1 MMHNNQH
8 AKDVEKWINKV
19 KNSISDE
26 LGQELT
32 NAIQYYDKMNEIFES
47 IKRREKQINN
57 NIKQKPLK
65 KQKEKLETEKVITSK
80 FLKLKRI
87 GVIRTPYKENAPYQ
101 PVQNDQGEFQIV
113 IDSQYMNGL
122 SKLDTF
128 NYIYVIYYIHRI
140 KREVKNVIS
149 PPWTGGIKVG
159 IFASR
164 SPVRPNFIGLSV
176 VRIKRILNNIIF
188 TTGLDVF
195 DKTPLLDI
203 KPYIK
208 DLDSKSDAN
217 YGWIEDLD
225 DYEHLLLHIKGIPHD
240 Y

>member
-1 MMHNNQH
+1 MHNTQH
-8 AKDVEKWINKV
+8 ARDIEKWIIKL
-19 KNSISDE
+19 KKSISDDV
-26 LGQELT
+26 GQELT
-32 NAIQYYDKMNEIFES
+32 NAVKYFDKMNEVFKS
-47 IKRREKQINN
+47 IKRGENRINN
-57 NIKQKPLK
+57 NIPQKPSI
-65 KQKEKLETEKVITSK
+65 KQKEKLEAEQIIT
-80 FLKLKRI
+80 LKLFKIKQI

-101 PVQNDQGEFQIV
+101 PIQTDQGEFQIIV
-113 IDSQYMNGL
+113 DSQYMDGL
-122 SKLDTF
+122 SKLDKF
-128 NYIYVIYYIHRI
+128 HYIYVIYYIHRI
-140 KREVKNVIS
+140 KHEWKNIIS
-149 PPWTGGIKVG
+149 PPWTGGLKVG
-159 IFASR
+159 TFASR
-164 SPVRPNFIGLSV
+164 SPVRPNLIGLSV
-176 VRIKRILNNIIF
+176 VRIKRILNNVIF